1 METIDHRGFVVCV
14 FQGGDED
21 LSEIHDLQD
30 NNSLATGQNNKLIYV
45 ALEGTDDKY
54 LHPERFLVKN
64 YDASLVNHFM
74 WDGLFMQDEQDKR
87 MWEMIDNFIDNN
99 TQVLIE
105 NYDFVED
112 EPFYDYSGG
121 RE

>member
-1 METIDHRGFVVCV
+1 MEIIDHRGFVVCV
-14 FQGGDED
+14 FQGDED

-30 NNSLATGQNNKLIYV
+30 NISLATGQNNKIIYV
-45 ALEGTDDKY
+45 PLEGTDDKY
-54 LHPERFLVKN
+54 LHPNRFLIKN

-74 WDGLFMQDEQDKR
+74 WDNLFTQEEQDRR
-87 MWEMIDNFIDNN
+87 MWEMIDTFIDNN
-99 TQVLIE
+99 KQVLIE
-105 NYDFVED
+105 NYEFVED